1 MSDRGYNSMT
11 LEDAKKISVLIGS
24 KGSLDSVNH
33 GNRTKV
39 EIFHKYGC
47 HKPPSGPVKQLFKPD
62 SHDSHK
68 GSLFLILNVA
78 VLTASLC
85 EQLTLT
91 PAYTVFS
98 V

>member
-39 EIFHKYGC
+39 DIFHKDGC

-62 SHDSHK
+62 SHT
-68 GSLFLILNVA
+68 GSLIIIILNIECRRYD
-78 VLTASLC
+78 S
-85 EQLTLT
+85 QLM
-91 PAYTVFS
+91 
-98 V
+98 